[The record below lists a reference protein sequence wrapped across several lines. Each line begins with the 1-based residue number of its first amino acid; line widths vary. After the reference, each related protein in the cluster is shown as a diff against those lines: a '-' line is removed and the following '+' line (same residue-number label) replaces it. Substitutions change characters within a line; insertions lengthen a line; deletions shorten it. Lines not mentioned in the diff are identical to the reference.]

1 MITDSQLNTIAI
13 TFGVS
18 MFTLIIAYGAIQ
30 VNFFEKTTSSDNSQK
45 KADTIKEEI
54 IEKELIE

>member
-1 MITDSQLNTIAI
+1 MISDSQLNTIAI

-30 VNFFEKTTSSDNSQK
+30 VNFFEKSATSDDSQK
-45 KADTIKEEI
+45 KTDTVREELT
-54 IEKELIE
+54 EKELIE